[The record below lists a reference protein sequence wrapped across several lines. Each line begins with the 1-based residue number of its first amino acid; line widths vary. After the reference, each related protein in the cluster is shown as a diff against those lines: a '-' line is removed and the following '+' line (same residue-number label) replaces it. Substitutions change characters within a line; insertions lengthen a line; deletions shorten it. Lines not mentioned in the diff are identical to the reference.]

1 MIPTLLIATF
11 VFIIAFIATPPID
24 IDGIREPN
32 MRPWTTVAYS
42 APVVVATTAEHNI
55 LMHMFHM
62 LGIVGIFGG
71 SLFSAMFGSMLTSSL
86 IRETTENESTNGGY
100 RFDQE
105 KEIYN

>member
-1 MIPTLLIATF
+1 
-11 VFIIAFIATPPID
+11 
-24 IDGIREPN
+24 
-32 MRPWTTVAYS
+32 
-42 APVVVATTAEHNI
+42 
-55 LMHMFHM
+55 MHMFHM

-105 KEIYN
+105 KEIYNIVTTHHYFGQLIFQYVSFKNSHSLHFS